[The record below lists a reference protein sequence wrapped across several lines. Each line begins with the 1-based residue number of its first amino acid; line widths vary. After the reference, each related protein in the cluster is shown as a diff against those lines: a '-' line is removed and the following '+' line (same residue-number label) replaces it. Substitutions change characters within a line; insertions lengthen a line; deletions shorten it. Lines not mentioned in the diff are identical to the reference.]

1 MICGLPFHRPE
12 EIRFIIGPKSSRLSL
27 EVTKRVG
34 PSNEAAVKTEAPCHS
49 MRGNDSYIQVR
60 ASVIVAKSKV
70 PYRASSMLE

>member
-34 PSNEAAVKTEAPCHS
+34 LSNETVKTEAPCLS